1 MASIEQLQK
10 GFARIIDTHI
20 STAFDGWQKAVIA
33 GMSALLAANFPN
45 LVKTYGSHPMVVA
58 LGVYDP
64 ATGYIDIDGL
74 YNSFVPQLG
83 GEKIP
88 INIPKIG
95 TIKVGKEEFDLL
107 LRYIKE
113 A

>member
-1 MASIEQLQK
+1 MASIEQVQK
-10 GFARIIDTHI
+10 GFARMIDTHI
-20 STAFDGWQKAVIA
+20 ATAFDGWQKAVIA
-33 GMSALLAANFPN
+33 GTSGLIAANFPN
-45 LVKTYGSHPMVVA
+45 LVKSYGSHPMVVA

-64 ATGYIDIDGL
+64 TTGYIDIDSL

-83 GEKIP
+83 SEKIP
-88 INIPKIG
+88 INIPKVG